1 MNLIYYNELDYSKVT
16 KQFKKVEKFLA
27 NNDFQ
32 SADIKKITNTDYY
45 RARLD
50 IKNRLLFKFAKYD
63 GRTYIL
69 LLEVILNHD
78 YDKSKFLNGTTVNED
93 KFQVIE
99 NEKNLPKED
108 VKQLVYLN
116 KNRKHFNLLDKIIS
130 FDDAQDEIYSLPTPL
145 IIIGSAGSGKT
156 ILTLEKLK
164 KLHGNVAYI
173 SLSSY
178 LVENAQNIYYSNNY
192 ENPKQEIDFLSF
204 NEYIASIRIPKGSEL
219 QYRNFEQWFIKHI
232 HTSKFSEP
240 YRLFEE
246 FKGVLTGSVTESKY
260 LLRAEYLKLGV
271 KQSIFTKNQRD
282 GVYDIFEKYLKFLE
296 QSPWYDINML
306 SFEYLKLV
314 EKRYDF
320 VVVDEVQDITLVQ
333 LKLIINS
340 LKTYNK
346 FILSGDSNQ
355 IVHPNFFSWSKIK
368 TLFYKS
374 QFNFSFTRIL
384 KTNYRNSQ
392 QVTGLSNTLLKIKN
406 TRFGS
411 IDKESTYLIDSVSEK
426 KGSVF
431 LYQDNNKLK
440 KQLNSKTQASTK
452 FAVLVMNNKDK
463 KLAQRAFKTPLI
475 FSIQE
480 AKGLEY
486 ENIILLN
493 FISDYEKEFFEITR
507 GVTSDILDD
516 EIKYARARNKED
528 KDLEVYKFFINSL
541 YVAFTRSVQNL
552 HIIESNKNHRI
563 FELLKL
569 KEINTG
575 LNIQTQK
582 SDEQEW
588 LEEADKLEKQG
599 KIEQAQ
605 QIRDKIAGVKYI
617 SDEEFEKLKEIAL
630 DKSKTEQEVK
640 RQRKDLFKYAVA
652 RRNFEV
658 INNLAELK
666 FIRAVS
672 FISTLKA
679 KQKILAKNCRLNR
692 KQELASIIKEY
703 GVDFRS
709 NEELMTGLMLA
720 VYYNS
725 EEIFDFYINNQAN
738 IKLSNANGLIPLQIA
753 INSTYTNIISK
764 ENNQGL
770 SIAGLEKF
778 YNKLKTQNI
787 NCELENKLRKIN
799 NQSMEYFLLHYLLSV
814 QEHIIIRNKKEEIER
829 LNETIRMQKE
839 YEKMYRMPKQP
850 DFDVNK
856 AINNIMQ
863 ADYGYGLKIDDF
875 LKFIEKL
882 PNSILPEYR
891 RKRSYVNSIL
901 ANNEIDRNFMY
912 NKKLFK
918 RIDRGVYKLNPNLRV
933 SH

>member
-27 NNDFQ
+27 NNDFR

-63 GRTYIL
+63 GKSYIL

-78 YDKSKFLNGTTVNED
+78 YEKSKFLNGTTVDEN
-93 KFQVIE
+93 KFQIIE
-99 NEKNLPKED
+99 NEESIPKED
-108 VKQLVYLN
+108 IKKLIYLN

-130 FDDAQDEIYSLPTPL
+130 FDDAQDEIYSLHTPL

-164 KLHGNVAYI
+164 KLQGNVAYI
-173 SLSSY
+173 SLSPY

-204 NEYIASIRIPKGSEL
+204 NEYLASLKIPEGSEL
-219 QYRNFEQWFIKHI
+219 QYRNFEQWFTKHI
-232 HTSKFSEP
+232 HSSKFSEP

-246 FKGVLTGSVTESKY
+246 FKGVLTGSVTESAY
-260 LLRAEYLKLGV
+260 LSRNEYLKLGV
-271 KQSIFTKNQRD
+271 KQSIFTKNQREE
-282 GVYDIFEKYLKFLE
+282 VYDIFQKYLKLLE

-306 SFEYLKLV
+306 SFEYLKLA
-314 EKRYDF
+314 EKKYDF
-320 VVVDEVQDITLVQ
+320 IVIDEVQDITLIQ
-333 LKLIINS
+333 LKLILNS
-340 LKTYNK
+340 LKSYNK

-374 QFNFSFTRIL
+374 QFDLSLIRIL

-392 QVTGLSNTLLKIKN
+392 QVTELSNTLLKIKN

-411 IDKESTYLIDSVSEK
+411 IDKESTYLINSVSEK
-426 KGSVF
+426 NGNVF

-440 KQLNSKTQASTK
+440 RQLNSKTQGSTK

-463 KLAQRAFKTPLI
+463 KLAQLSFKTPLI

-493 FISDYEKEFFEITR
+493 FISDYEKEFFEITKN
-507 GVTSDILDD
+507 VTSDILED
-516 EIKYARARNKED
+516 EMKYARARNKED

-552 HIIESNKNHRI
+552 YIIERNNNHRI

-569 KEINTG
+569 KETGTG

-617 SDEEFEKLKEIAL
+617 SNKEFEKLKEIAL
-630 DKSKTEQEVK
+630 NPNKTEQEVK
-640 RQRKDLFKYAVA
+640 RERKDLFKYAVA
-652 RRNFEV
+652 RRNFDV
-658 INNLAELK
+658 INELAELQ
-666 FIRAVS
+666 FLRAIN

-679 KQKILAKNCRLNR
+679 KQKILAKNCRLSR
-692 KQELASIIKEY
+692 KQELVNIIKEC

-709 NEELMTGLMLA
+709 NEDKMTGLMLA

-725 EEIFDFYINNQAN
+725 EDIFDFYIKNQAN
-738 IKLSNANGLIPLQIA
+738 IKLKNANGLIPLQIA
-753 INSTYTNIISK
+753 INSAYKNVISK

-770 SIAGLEKF
+770 DIPGLARF
-778 YNKLKTQNI
+778 YNKLNIPNI
-787 NCELENKLRKIN
+787 NCEVANKLRKIN
-799 NQSMEYFLLHYLLSV
+799 NQSMEYFLLNYLLSV
-814 QEHIIIRNKKEEIER
+814 QKHIIYNHKKTEIKNLEKIIAANIK
-829 LNETIRMQKE
+829 LNLE
-839 YEKMYRMPKQP
+839 YGMKLNIKFEKAQIEY
-850 DFDVNK
+850 
-856 AINNIMQ
+856 IMQ
-863 ADYGYGLKIDDF
+863 AENIHGLSINNF

-891 RKRSYVNSIL
+891 RKRTYINSIL
-901 ANNEIDRNFMY
+901 ANNEVDRNFIY

-918 RIDRGVYKLNPNLRV
+918 RIKHGVYVLNSELKIN
-933 SH
+933 